1 MKRYQTNEDAFCGVF
16 NVWTQ
21 DYTKNTKASYIANL
35 RRYRKVVIF
44 LPDKFDVA
52 AITSFATI
60 DSRGRITIPSEII
73 YEMFGTVENAA
84 GTELRV
90 HWNGENN
97 SITLKKFGKN
107 IHDDNF

>member
-1 MKRYQTNEDAFCGVF
+1 MSPDLRGCVVRRFQCSDTRLYQKHKGVLQRKF
-16 NVWTQ
+16 
-21 DYTKNTKASYIANL
+21 KAL
-35 RRYRKVVIF
+35 RKGRDI
-44 LPDKFDVA
+44 LPDKFDVS

-60 DSRGRITIPSEII
+60 DSRGMITIPSEII

-90 HWNGENN
+90 HWNRENN

-107 IHDDNF
+107 IHDDDF

>member
-1 MKRYQTNEDAFCGVF
+1 MMPLQRKF
-16 NVWTQ
+16 
-21 DYTKNTKASYIANL
+21 KALWKGRDN
-35 RRYRKVVIF
+35 

-52 AITSFATI
+52 TITSFATI
-60 DSRGRITIPSEII
+60 DGRGRIVIPSEII

-90 HWNGENN
+90 HWNRENN

-107 IHDDNF
+107 IHDDDF